1 VRSLSNTLGDLFA
14 RGGSSGNGSGN
25 GKQREERGGV

>member
-1 VRSLSNTLGDLFA
+1 MSLSATLGDLFA
-14 RGGSSGNGSGN
+14 RGGSSGGNGSGN